1 MAQRPLGK
9 GDSVYLGC
17 DADILRMESIL
28 IECDERGVLEKVRQ
42 TLNIQEAKVITLMRD
57 LPYQTITIKM
67 ENGKVIH
74 KERIESIKD

>member
-1 MAQRPLGK
+1 MIDR
-9 GDSVYLGC
+9 
-17 DADILRMESIL
+17 
-28 IECDERGVLEKVRQ
+28 IELEKIRQ
-42 TLNIQEAKVITLMRD
+42 TLNMQEARVVMLMRD

>member
-1 MAQRPLGK
+1 MIDGVK
-9 GDSVYLGC
+9 
-17 DADILRMESIL
+17 L
-28 IECDERGVLEKVRQ
+28 IEKSLIERVKQ
-42 TLNIQEAKVITLMRD
+42 TLTMQEAKVIILMRD